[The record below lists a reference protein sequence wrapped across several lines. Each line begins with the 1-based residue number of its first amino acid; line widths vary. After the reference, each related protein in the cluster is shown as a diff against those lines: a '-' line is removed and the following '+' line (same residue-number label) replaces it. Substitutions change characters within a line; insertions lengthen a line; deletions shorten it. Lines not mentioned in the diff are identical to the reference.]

1 MCPIRME
8 LSVLRLCSCPYHV
21 FCNAF
26 SVFSENYKPFVIL
39 LQGVC
44 NLITKALLFLVLRQ
58 MTLSTTLLES
68 AKPHHER
75 LFPLSALCRSL
86 MVGSSKAVSS
96 CLILYV
102 TMGHML
108 SGEYRIEQF

>member
-21 FCNAF
+21 CCYAF
-26 SVFSENYKPFVIL
+26 SIFSGKYKPLIIL

-58 MTLSTTLLES
+58 MTLSTTLLQS
-68 AKPHHER
+68 AKPRYER

-86 MVGSSKAVSS
+86 IVGSSKAVSTH
-96 CLILYV
+96 LILYV

-108 SGEYRIEQF
+108 SGECRIEQF